1 MTRMTSIIVLLMIN
15 SACAPDKGSSATG
28 TTDVS
33 DTVGTTSVN
42 GATDTVTPTSGTPDL
57 CGVRDVTDD
66 CCCFSVERLIVDGAD
81 DVQVYNTCGTNLA
94 CPEFAV
100 QCSALDAGCPLSGG
114 DGSDFD
120 AITVDDV
127 AALDCALL
135 ALRDGAPGRLSWAVE
150 DHDRRSSETYYILS
164 DRAVFSHRVDVD
176 DFYVLYSDVAQSDLA
191 PAEVFDSC
199 IAAVELRNK
208 VKCLADVTTGLITAT
223 CAMGA
228 GFNKM

>member
-1 MTRMTSIIVLLMIN
+1 MTRMTSSIIFLMIN
-15 SACAPDKGSSATG
+15 TACAPDKGLGATG

-33 DTVGTTSVN
+33 ETVGTTSTN
-42 GATDTVTPTSGTPDL
+42 GATDTVAPTSSTPDL

-66 CCCFSVERLIVDGAD
+66 CCCFSVEKLTVDGAD
-81 DVQVYNTCGTNLA
+81 DVQVYNTCGTNLV

-135 ALRDGAPGRLSWAVE
+135 ALRDGTPGRLSWAVE
-150 DHDRRSSETYYILS
+150 DHDRRSSETHYIQS
-164 DRAVFSHRVDVD
+164 ERAVFSHRVDVD
-176 DFYVLYSDVAQSDLA
+176 DLYVLYSDVVQSNLA
-191 PAEVFDSC
+191 PVEIFDPC
-199 IAAVELRNK
+199 VAAVELRNK
-208 VKCLADVTTGLITAT
+208 MKCLANATAGSVTAT

-228 GFNKM
+228 GFNQM